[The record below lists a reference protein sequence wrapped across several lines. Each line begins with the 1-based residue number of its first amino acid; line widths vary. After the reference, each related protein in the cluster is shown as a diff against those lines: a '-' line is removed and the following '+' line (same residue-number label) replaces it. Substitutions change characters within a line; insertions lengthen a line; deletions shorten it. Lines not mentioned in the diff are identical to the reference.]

1 MNRRRG
7 QAARGRRGA
16 RAPLGPGD
24 ALAVVSLVA
33 LGFTAFAPVLGFPFL
48 NWDDP
53 AYVVENPAI
62 RSLAPA
68 ALGRLFVPSAVVV
81 ANWAPVTLL
90 SYAMDHAAAGLDPGA
105 YHRTNLVLHLAS
117 GALVYLLLRGV
128 VGARAAAWAGALL
141 FLLHPVQV
149 ESVAWVAERKNVLS
163 LALGLG
169 AFLVARH
176 ARARP
181 RRHAAALILFAL
193 ALMAKATVVVLP
205 LLLAAAWILLDREPA
220 PAALR
225 RAAPYL
231 VLALAAGL
239 ATLAA
244 QGSAGGIKPYYGGNA
259 LLTAATMLRV
269 VWLELLL
276 FVDPRRLA
284 AIYRPPIATSLLE
297 PAVVAAAAGLVAS
310 AVVVWGIR
318 RRAPRAAFFAAWY
331 AIGLLPVVNLVPLP
345 HLMADRFLYLSS
357 IGLAGLAALGLAA
370 AASAAGRPRA
380 VTAVVAA
387 GALLGAA
394 CFAATRARLPVWSD
408 SERLWRDALAHAPD
422 AEVAHANLGEALTA
436 RGAHAEALEHYRR
449 ALALRPDYEEA
460 RLNLANALARL
471 GRAAEAESMY
481 ATALARTPGDPETHY
496 NLGAARLQAGD
507 RAGARA
513 AFDQALRLDPRHA
526 GAHQNLAVIAYS
538 AGDFPGALAH
548 LDAAVAAAPGSAEIH
563 SNRGLVLGRL
573 GRQDEAMAELRS
585 ALALRPDYPLGH
597 FNLGL
602 VLLAGRDVD
611 GARAEFARA
620 VALDPALAERVPPPA
635 RP

>member
-1 MNRRRG
+1 M
-7 QAARGRRGA
+7 AALA
-16 RAPLGPGD
+16 LAPAPMSRTD
-24 ALAVVSLVA
+24 ALAVASLLA
-33 LGFTAFAPVLGFPFL
+33 IGFAAFAPVLGFPFL

-62 RSLAPA
+62 RSLGPGAV
-68 ALGRLFVPSAVVV
+68 GRLFVPSAVVV
-81 ANWAPVTLL
+81 GNWAPVTLL
-90 SYAMDHAAAGLDPGA
+90 SYAIDHAAAGLDPGA
-105 YHRTNLVLHLAS
+105 YHRTNLVLHLAG

-128 VGARAAAWAGALL
+128 VGARAPAWVGALL

-163 LALGLG
+163 LALGLA
-169 AFLVARH
+169 AFLVARG
-176 ARARP
+176 ARGRP
-181 RRHAAALILFAL
+181 RRHAGALALFAL
-193 ALMAKATVVVLP
+193 ALLAKATVVVLP
-205 LLLAAAWILLDREPA
+205 LILFAAWILLDREPA

-231 VLALAAGL
+231 ALAFAAGL

-244 QGSAGGIKPYYGGNA
+244 QGGAGGIKPYYGGHA

-276 FVDPRRLA
+276 FADPRRLS
-284 AIYRPPIATSLLE
+284 AIYRPPIAASPLE
-297 PAVVAAAAGLVAS
+297 PTVILAAAALAAVAALV
-310 AVVVWGIR
+310 WRIR
-318 RRAPRAAFFAAWY
+318 RRAPRAAFFAGWY

-357 IGLAGLAALGLAA
+357 VGLAGLAALALAA
-370 AASAAGRPRA
+370 AAGRLAGKPRA
-380 VTAVVAA
+380 PLAILAA
-387 GALLGAA
+387 GALLGGG

-460 RLNLANALARL
+460 RVNLANALARL

-496 NLGAARLQAGD
+496 NLGAARLAAGD

-513 AFDQALRLDPRHA
+513 AFAQVLRLDPRHA
-526 GAHQNLAVIAYS
+526 GAHQNLAVIAYTE
-538 AGDFPGALAH
+538 GDFPGALAH
-548 LDAAVAAAPGSAEIH
+548 LDAAVAAAPGSAEIR

-573 GRQDEAMAELRS
+573 GRQAEALDELRH
-585 ALALRPDYPLGH
+585 ALALRPDYALGH

-611 GARAEFARA
+611 AARAEFARA
-620 VALDPALAERVPPPA
+620 VALDPALAGRVPPPA
-635 RP
+635 RQP